1 MSLIDRGDY
10 SIYGVKKV
18 KSVSSFI
25 KMHALKSAKS
35 RSVIMKADSTTLLN
49 FIKDNQKNQFVIP
62 IYQRLYSWE
71 KEQCKE
77 LWDDIIKIG
86 GDDKMDGHF
95 IGSILYMLDSIT
107 HSNNTLLIID
117 GQQRLTTITLLL
129 TALRDHLNDEDE
141 FLKKFSYQKIENDYL
156 INSDKDGDKKFRLI
170 LSESDKDTLL
180 YLIDKDRRK
189 PSELSSKIVENFKL
203 FEEWVSKNTNKLETI
218 FKGLDKLMIV
228 EIALEK
234 GKDDPQL
241 IFESMNSKG
250 IELTQTDLIRNYIVM
265 ETEIEKQEGF
275 YNKYWGA
282 MEEEFKQNKK
292 WFDRFVRHYLTIKTR
307 EIPNVNKVY
316 AALKDYWQKEGIG
329 IEDLLK
335 DLQKYCGYFC
345 QIVFKK
351 EADKD
356 LNKALGFLVDLEMD
370 VIYPLLLELYSDYK
384 GGVLSKAD
392 FIPIIALIES
402 YICRRAV
409 CGLGTNSLNK
419 VFPSFTRYIQKD
431 EYFKSL
437 KAHFGYLTE
446 QQRFPNNDEF
456 KDRFITIN
464 FYKFQKNGYFFE
476 RLENFDTK
484 EPVNTKGLTV
494 EHIMPQTLTEDTE
507 DTEEWK
513 RDLGENFQEIHDKYL
528 HTIGNLTLT
537 GYNPEYSNKSFQEKQ
552 GMEKGFKDSPL
563 RLNQDLKDLESFGEE
578 EIKKRANDLVDL
590 ALKIWTYPKLDAE
603 TLEKYKPKK
612 DKKEKKVYDLS
623 SYKFGSHSRELFD
636 ILSKKI
642 KALDERITENF
653 NQDYISY
660 KFGKNFVD
668 IVVQSKD
675 LKLYLNMKFNELQD
689 EKNLARDMTN
699 KGHLGNGNIEVK
711 LETKENIPYCL
722 GLIKQALEKQMGGRN
737 RQ

>member
-25 KMHALKSAKS
+25 KMHAVKSAKS

-49 FIKDNQKNQFVIP
+49 FIKDNQKNQLVIP
-62 IYQRLYSWE
+62 IYQRVYSWE
-71 KEQCKE
+71 KEQCKQ

-86 GDDKMDGHF
+86 GNDKMDGHF
-95 IGSILYMLDSIT
+95 IGSILYVLDGIT
-107 HSNNTLLIID
+107 HSDNALLIID

-129 TALRDHLNDEDE
+129 TALRDHWSDKRKEIEDH
-141 FLKKFSYQKIENDYL
+141 YL

-180 YLIDKDRRK
+180 SLIDKDRRK
-189 PSELSSKIVENFKL
+189 PSELSLKIVENFKL
-203 FEEWVSKNTNKLETI
+203 FEEWIRKNTNQLETI
-218 FKGLDKLMIV
+218 FKGLEKLMIV

-234 GKDDPQL
+234 GKNDPQL

-250 IELTQTDLIRNYIVM
+250 MELAQTDLIRNYVVM
-265 ETEIEKQEGF
+265 ETEVEKQESF
-275 YNKYWGA
+275 YNKYWRA

-292 WFDRFVRHYLTIKTR
+292 LFDRFVRHYLTIKTR
-307 EIPNVNKVY
+307 EVPNINKVY
-316 AALKDYWQKEGIG
+316 VALKDYQQKEKIA

-335 DLQKYCGYFC
+335 DLQKYCRYFC
-345 QIVFKK
+345 RIVFKK
-351 EADKD
+351 EDDKD

-370 VIYPLLLELYSDYK
+370 VIYPLLLELYSDYSD
-384 GGVLSKAD
+384 GVLSKDD
-392 FIPIIALIES
+392 FTPIIALIES

-419 VFPSFTRYIQKD
+419 VFPSFTKHIQKD

-437 KAHFGYLTE
+437 KAHFGSLTE
-446 QQRFPNNDEF
+446 KQRFPNNDEF
-456 KDRFITIN
+456 KKLFITID
-464 FYKFQKNGYFFE
+464 FYSFKKKKYFFE
-476 RLENFDTK
+476 RLENSGRNERVYTH
-484 EPVNTKGLTV
+484 EYTT
-494 EHIMPQTLTEDTE
+494 EHIMPQTLTE
-507 DTEEWK
+507 EWE
-513 RDLGENFQEIHDKYL
+513 RDLGENFQAIHDKYL

-537 GYNPEYSNKSFQEKQ
+537 GYNTEYSNRSFQEKK
-552 GMEKGFKDSPL
+552 GMEKGFKNSPL
-563 RLNQDLKDLESFGEE
+563 RLNQGLSDLKSFGEE
-578 EIKKRANDLVDL
+578 EIKKRANDLADL
-590 ALKIWTYPKLDAE
+590 ALKIWTYPNLDAE

-612 DKKEKKVYDLS
+612 DKKEKEVYNLS
-623 SYKFGSHSRELFD
+623 SYKFSSHSRELFD
-636 ILSKKI
+636 ILSKEI

-660 KFGKNFVD
+660 KFSKNFVD
-668 IVVQSKD
+668 IVVQNKD
-675 LKLYLNMKFNELQD
+675 LKLYLNMPFDELQD

-699 KGHLGNGNIEVK
+699 KGHLGNGDIEVK

>member
-1 MSLIDRGDY
+1 ME
-10 SIYGVKKV
+10 
-18 KSVSSFI
+18 
-25 KMHALKSAKS
+25 
-35 RSVIMKADSTTLLN
+35 ADATTLLN
-49 FIKDNQKNQFVIP
+49 FIKDNQKNQLVIP

-71 KEQCKE
+71 KEQCKQ

-95 IGSILYMLDSIT
+95 IGSILYVLDRIT
-107 HSNNTLLIID
+107 HSNNALLIID

-129 TALRDHLNDEDE
+129 TALRNYLNDEDE
-141 FLKKFSYQKIENDYL
+141 FLEKFSHQKIQNRYL
-156 INSDKDGDKKFRLI
+156 INSDEKGDKKFKLI
-170 LSESDKDTLL
+170 LSEPDRDTLL
-180 YLIDKDRRK
+180 SLIDENKRK
-189 PSELSSKIVENFKL
+189 PSEPSLKIVENFKL
-203 FEEWVSKNTNKLETI
+203 FEEWIRKNTDKLETI
-218 FKGLDKLMIV
+218 FKGLDKLMVI
-228 EIALEK
+228 EISLER
-234 GKDDPQL
+234 GKDNPQL

-250 IELTQTDLIRNYIVM
+250 MELTQTDLIRNYILM
-265 ETEIEKQEGF
+265 GLEPEKQEIF
-275 YNKYWGA
+275 YKKYWRA
-282 MEEEFKQNKK
+282 MEEDFKQDETLFNQ
-292 WFDRFVRHYLTIKTR
+292 FVRHYLTIKTK
-307 EIPNVNKVY
+307 ILNINKVY
-316 AALKDYWQKEGIG
+316 VAFKDYRQKEGIG

-345 QIVFKK
+345 RIVFKK

-370 VIYPLLLELYSDYK
+370 VIYPLLLELYSDYSD
-384 GGVLSKAD
+384 GVLSKAD
-392 FIPIIALIES
+392 FRRSIALIES
-402 YICRRAV
+402 YIFRRAV

-419 VFPSFTRYIQKD
+419 VFPSFTKHIQKN

-446 QQRFPNNDEF
+446 KQRFPNNDEF
-456 KDRFITIN
+456 KDCFITID
-464 FYKFQKNGYFFE
+464 FYKFQKNEYFFE
-476 RLENFDTK
+476 RLENFDREERVYTH
-484 EPVNTKGLTV
+484 EYTT
-494 EHIMPQTLTEDTE
+494 EHIMPQKL
-507 DTEEWK
+507 TEEWEK
-513 RDLGENFQEIHDKYL
+513 DLGENFQEIHDKYL

-563 RLNQDLKDLESFGEE
+563 RLNQGLRKLESFGEE
-578 EIKKRANDLVDL
+578 EIKKRANDLADL

-612 DKKEKKVYDLS
+612 EKKVYDLS
-623 SYKFGSHSRELFD
+623 SYKFGSNSRELFD
-636 ILSKKI
+636 ILSKEI

-660 KFGKNFVD
+660 KFSKNFVD
-668 IVVQSKD
+668 IVVQTKD

-689 EKNLARDMTN
+689 EKNLVKKA
-699 KGHLGNGNIEVK
+699 KGNYGNGDIEVK

>member
-1 MSLIDRGDY
+1 MVAEATPL
-10 SIYGVKKV
+10 
-18 KSVSSFI
+18 
-25 KMHALKSAKS
+25 LK
-35 RSVIMKADSTTLLN
+35 
-49 FIKDNQKNQFVIP
+49 FIKDNQKNQLVIP

-86 GDDKMDGHF
+86 GNDKMNGHF
-95 IGSILYMLDSIT
+95 IGSILYVLDGIT
-107 HSNNTLLIID
+107 HSDNALLIID

-129 TALRDHLNDEDE
+129 TALRDHLSDEVKRKE
-141 FLKKFSYQKIENDYL
+141 IEDHYL
-156 INSDKDGDKKFRLI
+156 INSNRDGDKKFRLI

-180 YLIDKDRRK
+180 SLIDKDRRK

-203 FEEWVSKNTNKLETI
+203 FEEWVSNTNKLEKI
-218 FKGLDKLMIV
+218 FKGLEKLMIV

-234 GKDDPQL
+234 EKDDPQL

-250 IELTQTDLIRNYIVM
+250 MELTQTDLIRNYIVM
-265 ETEIEKQEGF
+265 ETEIEKREGF
-275 YNKYWGA
+275 YNKYWMD
-282 MEEEFKQNKK
+282 MEEKFKQNEKL
-292 WFDRFVRHYLTIKTR
+292 FDRFVRHYLTIKTR
-307 EIPNVNKVY
+307 EVPNINKVY
-316 AALKDYWQKEGIG
+316 VAFKDYQQKEGIG

-351 EADKD
+351 ESDKD
-356 LNKALGFLVDLEMD
+356 LNKALSFLVDLEMD
-370 VIYPLLLELYSDYK
+370 VIYPLLLELYSDCID
-384 GGVLSKAD
+384 GVLSKAD
-392 FIPIIALIES
+392 FGRSIALIES

-419 VFPSFTRYIQKD
+419 VFPSFTRHIQKD
-431 EYFKSL
+431 QYFESL
-437 KAHFGYLTE
+437 KAHFGSLTNN
-446 QQRFPNNDEF
+446 QRFPNNDEF
-456 KDRFITIN
+456 RNLFITID
-464 FYKFQKNGYFFE
+464 FYKFQKNKYFFE
-476 RLENFDTK
+476 RLENFDRK
-484 EPVNTKGLTV
+484 ERVYTHEYTT
-494 EHIMPQTLTEDTE
+494 EHIMPQTLTE
-507 DTEEWK
+507 EWE

-537 GYNPEYSNKSFQEKQ
+537 GYNLEYSNKSFQEKRD
-552 GMEKGFKDSPL
+552 MEGGFKDSPL
-563 RLNQDLKDLESFGEE
+563 RLNQSLRDLESFGEE
-578 EIKKRANDLVDL
+578 EIKKRANDLADL

-612 DKKEKKVYDLS
+612 DKKEKKVYDLN
-623 SYKFGSHSRELFD
+623 SYKFGSYSRELFD
-636 ILSKKI
+636 ILSKGI
-642 KALDERITENF
+642 KALDEKIVENF

-660 KFGKNFVD
+660 KFDKNFVD
-668 IVVQSKD
+668 IVVQTKD

-699 KGHLGNGNIEVK
+699 KGHLGNGDIEVK
-711 LETKENIPYCL
+711 LETKENIPHCL

>member
-1 MSLIDRGDY
+1 
-10 SIYGVKKV
+10 
-18 KSVSSFI
+18 
-25 KMHALKSAKS
+25 
-35 RSVIMKADSTTLLN
+35 MKAGATPLLK
-49 FIKDNQKNQFVIP
+49 FIGDNQKNQLVIP
-62 IYQRLYSWE
+62 IYQRVYSWE
-71 KEQCKE
+71 KEQCKQ

-86 GDDKMDGHF
+86 GNDKMDGHF
-95 IGSILYMLDSIT
+95 IGSILYVLDGFT
-107 HSNNTLLIID
+107 HSDNALLIID

-129 TALRDHLNDEDE
+129 TALREHWSDKRKE
-141 FLKKFSYQKIENDYL
+141 IENHYL

-180 YLIDKDRRK
+180 SLIDKDKRK
-189 PSELSSKIVENFKL
+189 PSEPSLKIVENFKL
-203 FEEWVSKNTNKLETI
+203 FEEWISKNTNQLETI
-218 FKGLDKLMIV
+218 FKGLEKLMIV

-250 IELTQTDLIRNYIVM
+250 MELAQTDLIRNYVVM

-275 YNKYWGA
+275 YNKYWRA
-282 MEEEFKQNKK
+282 MEKNFKQNKK

-307 EIPNVNKVY
+307 EIPNTSKVY
-316 AALKDYWQKEGIG
+316 VAFKDYRQKEGIG

-345 QIVFKK
+345 RIVFKK

-356 LNKALGFLVDLEMD
+356 LNKALDFLVDLEMD
-370 VIYPLLLELYSDYK
+370 VIYPLLLELYSDYSD
-384 GGVLSKAD
+384 GVLSKDD
-392 FIPIIALIES
+392 FRRSIALIES
-402 YICRRAV
+402 YLCRRKV

-419 VFPSFTRYIQKD
+419 VFPSFARHIQKD

-437 KAHFGYLTE
+437 KAHFGSLTE
-446 QQRFPNNDEF
+446 KQRFPNNDEF
-456 KDRFITIN
+456 KNLFITID
-464 FYKFQKNGYFFE
+464 FYKFNKNKYFFE
-476 RLENFDTK
+476 RLENFERK
-484 EPVNTKGLTV
+484 ERVYTHEYTT
-494 EHIMPQTLTEDTE
+494 EHIMPQTLTEK
-507 DTEEWK
+507 WQK
-513 RDLGENFQEIHDKYL
+513 DLGQDHERIHTQYL
-528 HTIGNLTLT
+528 HTIGNLTKT
-537 GYNPEYSNKSFQEKQ
+537 GYNSEYSNNSFQEKRD
-552 GMEKGFKDSPL
+552 MEKGFKDSPL
-563 RLNQDLKDLESFGEE
+563 KLNQGLRDLKSFGEE
-578 EIKKRANDLVDL
+578 EIKKRANDLADL

-603 TLEKYKPKK
+603 MLEKCKPKK

-623 SYKFGSHSRELFD
+623 SYNFGSHSRELFD
-636 ILSKKI
+636 ILSKGI
-642 KALDERITENF
+642 KALDEKIVENF

-660 KFGKNFVD
+660 KFSKNFVD
-668 IVVQSKD
+668 IVVQTKD

-699 KGHLGNGNIEVK
+699 KGHLGNGDIEVK

>member
-1 MSLIDRGDY
+1 MVVEATPL
-10 SIYGVKKV
+10 
-18 KSVSSFI
+18 
-25 KMHALKSAKS
+25 LK
-35 RSVIMKADSTTLLN
+35 
-49 FIKDNQKNQFVIP
+49 FIKDNQENQLVIP

-77 LWDDIIKIG
+77 LWDDIVKTG
-86 GDDKMDGHF
+86 GNDQMDGHF
-95 IGSILYMLDSIT
+95 IGSILYAIDDIK
-107 HSNNTLLIID
+107 HSGNTLLIID

-141 FLKKFSYQKIENDYL
+141 FLEKFSPQKIQNDYL
-156 INSDKDGDKKFRLI
+156 INSDEKGDKKFRLI

-189 PSELSSKIVENFKL
+189 PSEPSSKIVENFKL
-203 FEEWVSKNTNKLETI
+203 FEEWVSKNTDKLETI
-218 FKGLDKLMIV
+218 FKGLEKLTIV
-228 EIALEK
+228 WIALKKE
-234 GKDDPQL
+234 KDDPQL

-250 IELTQTDLIRNYIVM
+250 IELAQTDLIRNYILM
-265 ETEIEKQEGF
+265 GLEPEKQEIF
-275 YNKYWGA
+275 YKKYWRA

-292 WFDRFVRHYLTIKTR
+292 LFDRFVRHYLTIKTR
-307 EIPNVNKVY
+307 DIPNISKVY
-316 AALKDYWQKEGIG
+316 VALKDYQQKERIG

-345 QIVFKK
+345 QIAFKK

-370 VIYPLLLELYSDYK
+370 VIYPLLLELYSDYSD
-384 GGVLSKAD
+384 GVLSKQD

-402 YICRRAV
+402 YLVRRAV

-419 VFPSFTRYIQKD
+419 VFPSFTKHIQKN
-431 EYFKSL
+431 EHFKSL
-437 KAHFGYLTE
+437 EAHFSDLTE
-446 QQRFPNNDEF
+446 KQRFPNNDEF
-456 KDRFITIN
+456 RNLFITID
-464 FYKFQKNGYFFE
+464 FYRFKKNKYFFE

-484 EPVNTKGLTV
+484 EPVNTQECTI
-494 EHIMPQTLTEDTE
+494 EHIMPQEL
-507 DTEEWK
+507 TEEWE
-513 RDLGENFQEIHDKYL
+513 RDLGENFQEIHNKYL

-563 RLNQDLKDLESFGEE
+563 RLNQSLRDLKSFGEK
-578 EIKKRANDLVDL
+578 EIKKRANDLADL
-590 ALKIWTYPKLDAE
+590 ALKIWAYPKLDAE

-636 ILSKKI
+636 ILSKEI
-642 KALDERITENF
+642 KALDEKIVENF

-660 KFGKNFVD
+660 KFSKNFVD
-668 IVVQSKD
+668 IVVQTEN

-699 KGHLGNGNIEVK
+699 KGHLGNGDIEVK

>member
-1 MSLIDRGDY
+1 ME
-10 SIYGVKKV
+10 
-18 KSVSSFI
+18 
-25 KMHALKSAKS
+25 
-35 RSVIMKADSTTLLN
+35 ADATTLLK
-49 FIKDNQKNQFVIP
+49 FIKDNQKNQLVIP
-62 IYQRLYSWE
+62 IYQRVYSWE
-71 KEQCKE
+71 KEQCKQ

-86 GDDKMDGHF
+86 GNDKMDGHF
-95 IGSILYMLDSIT
+95 IGSILYVLDAS
-107 HSNNTLLIID
+107 LIID

-129 TALRDHLNDEDE
+129 TALRDHWSDKRKEIEDH
-141 FLKKFSYQKIENDYL
+141 YL
-156 INSDKDGDKKFRLI
+156 INSNKDGDKKFRLI

-189 PSELSSKIVENFKL
+189 PSEPSSKIVENFKL
-203 FEEWVSKNTNKLETI
+203 FEEWIRKNTNQLETI
-218 FKGLDKLMIV
+218 FKGLEKLMIV

-250 IELTQTDLIRNYIVM
+250 IGLTQTDLIRNYIVM

-275 YNKYWGA
+275 YNKYWRA
-282 MEEEFKQNKK
+282 MEEEFKQNEK
-292 WFDRFVRHYLTIKTR
+292 WFDRFVRHYVTIKTR
-307 EIPNVNKVY
+307 EIPNINKIYV
-316 AALKDYWQKEGIG
+316 ALKDYRQKEGIA

-356 LNKALGFLVDLEMD
+356 LNKALGFLVDLDMD
-370 VIYPLLLELYSDYK
+370 VIYPLLLELYSDYSDYSD
-384 GGVLSKAD
+384 GVLSKAD

-419 VFPSFTRYIQKD
+419 VFPSFTKHIQKN

-446 QQRFPNNDEF
+446 KQRFPKNDEF
-456 KDRFITIN
+456 KNLFITID
-464 FYKFQKNGYFFE
+464 FYKFKKNRYFFE
-476 RLENFDTK
+476 RLENFDKK
-484 EPVNTKGLTV
+484 ERVYTHEYTT
-494 EHIMPQTLTEDTE
+494 EHIIPQKL
-507 DTEEWK
+507 TEEWK
-513 RDLGENFQEIHDKYL
+513 RDLGENFQEIHNKYL

-537 GYNPEYSNKSFQEKQ
+537 GYNPEYSNKSFQEKRD
-552 GMEKGFKDSPL
+552 MEKGFKDSPL
-563 RLNQDLKDLESFGEE
+563 RLNQGLRDLKFFGEE
-578 EIKKRANDLVDL
+578 EIKKRANDLADL

-636 ILSKKI
+636 ILSKEI
-642 KALDERITENF
+642 KALDERITESF

-660 KFGKNFVD
+660 KFDKNFVD
-668 IVVQSKD
+668 IVVQTKD

-699 KGHLGNGNIEVK
+699 KGHLGNGDIEVK

>member
-1 MSLIDRGDY
+1 ME
-10 SIYGVKKV
+10 
-18 KSVSSFI
+18 
-25 KMHALKSAKS
+25 
-35 RSVIMKADSTTLLN
+35 ADATTLLK
-49 FIKDNQKNQFVIP
+49 FIEDNQKNQLVIP

-71 KEQCKE
+71 KEQCKQ
-77 LWDDIIKIG
+77 LWDDIVKTG
-86 GDDKMDGHF
+86 GSDQIEGHF
-95 IGSILYMLDSIT
+95 IGSILYVLDGIT
-107 HSNNTLLIID
+107 HSGNTLLIID

-129 TALRDHLNDEDE
+129 TALRNHWSDKRKEIEDH
-141 FLKKFSYQKIENDYL
+141 YL

-180 YLIDKDRRK
+180 SLIDKDRRK
-189 PSELSSKIVENFKL
+189 PSEPSLKIVENFKL
-203 FEEWVSKNTNKLETI
+203 FEEWIRKNTNQLEMI
-218 FKGLDKLMIV
+218 FKGLEKLMIV

-234 GKDDPQL
+234 EKDDPQL

-250 IELTQTDLIRNYIVM
+250 MELTQTDLIRNYIVM

-275 YNKYWGA
+275 YNKYWRA
-282 MEEEFKQNKK
+282 MEKDFKQNKK
-292 WFDRFVRHYLTIKTR
+292 WFDRFFRHYLTIKTR
-307 EIPNVNKVY
+307 ETPNINKVY
-316 AALKDYWQKEGIG
+316 AALKDYRQKEGIG

-351 EADKD
+351 EADKADKD

-419 VFPSFTRYIQKD
+419 VFPSFTKHIQKD

-446 QQRFPNNDEF
+446 KQRFPNNDEF
-456 KDRFITIN
+456 KDCFIAID
-464 FYKFQKNGYFFE
+464 FYKFQKKEYFFE
-476 RLENFDTK
+476 RLENFDRRK
-484 EPVNTKGLTV
+484 ERVPTHEYTI
-494 EHIMPQTLTEDTE
+494 EHIMPQKL
-507 DTEEWK
+507 TEEWK
-513 RDLGENFQEIHDKYL
+513 KDLGENFQEIHDKYL

-537 GYNPEYSNKSFQEKQ
+537 GHNSEYRNNSFQEKR

-563 RLNQDLKDLESFGEE
+563 RLNQSLRDLESFGEE
-578 EIKKRANDLVDL
+578 EIKKRANDLADL

-623 SYKFGSHSRELFD
+623 SYNFGSHSRELFD
-636 ILSKKI
+636 TLRREI
-642 KALDERITENF
+642 KALDERITEKF
-653 NQDYISY
+653 NQEYISCM
-660 KFGKNFVD
+660 FDTNFVD
-668 IVVQSKD
+668 IVPLKNG

>member
-1 MSLIDRGDY
+1 ME
-10 SIYGVKKV
+10 
-18 KSVSSFI
+18 
-25 KMHALKSAKS
+25 ANA
-35 RSVIMKADSTTLLN
+35 TTLLN
-49 FIKDNQKNQFVIP
+49 FIKDNQKNQLVIP

-71 KEQCKE
+71 KEQCKQ

-86 GDDKMDGHF
+86 GDDKMGGHF
-95 IGSILYMLDSIT
+95 IGSILYVLDDIT

-129 TALRDHLNDEDE
+129 AALRNHWSDKRKEIEDH
-141 FLKKFSYQKIENDYL
+141 YL

-180 YLIDKDRRK
+180 SLIDENRRK
-189 PSELSSKIVENFKL
+189 PSEPSSKIVENFKL
-203 FEEWVSKNTNKLETI
+203 FEEWVSNTNKLETI
-218 FKGLDKLMIV
+218 FKGLEKLTIV
-228 EIALEK
+228 WISLGK
-234 GKDDPQL
+234 KDDPQL
-241 IFESMNSKG
+241 VFESMNSKG

-265 ETEIEKQEGF
+265 ETDIEKQEGF
-275 YNKYWGA
+275 YNKYWRA
-282 MEEEFKQNKK
+282 MEEEFEQNKK

-307 EIPNVNKVY
+307 EIPNINKVY
-316 AALKDYWQKEGIG
+316 AALKDYRQKEGIG

-345 QIVFKK
+345 RIVFKK

-370 VIYPLLLELYSDYK
+370 VIYPLLLELYSDYND
-384 GGVLSKAD
+384 GFLSKAD

-409 CGLGTNSLNK
+409 CGLGTNRLNK
-419 VFPSFTRYIQKD
+419 VFPSFTKHIQKD
-431 EYFKSL
+431 QYFESL
-437 KAHFGYLTE
+437 KVHFGSLTE
-446 QQRFPNNDEF
+446 KQRFPNNDEF
-456 KDRFITIN
+456 KKLFITID
-464 FYKFQKNGYFFE
+464 FYHFQKREYFFE
-476 RLENFDTK
+476 RLENFKREERVYTR
-484 EPVNTKGLTV
+484 EYTI
-494 EHIMPQTLTEDTE
+494 EHIMPQTLTE
-507 DTEEWK
+507 EWE
-513 RDLGENFQEIHDKYL
+513 RDLGENFQAIHDKYL

-537 GYNPEYSNKSFQEKQ
+537 GYNSEYSNKSFQEKRD
-552 GMEKGFKDSPL
+552 MEKGFKDSPL
-563 RLNQDLKDLESFGEE
+563 RLNQSLRYLESFGEE
-578 EIKKRANDLVDL
+578 QIKKRANDLADL

-612 DKKEKKVYDLS
+612 DKKEKKVYDLN

-636 ILSKKI
+636 ILSKEI
-642 KALDERITENF
+642 KALDERIVENF

-660 KFGKNFVD
+660 KFSKNFVD
-668 IVVQSKD
+668 IVVQTKD
-675 LKLYLNMKFNELQD
+675 LKLYLNMPFYELQD

-699 KGHLGNGNIEVK
+699 KGHLGNGDIEVK

>member
-1 MSLIDRGDY
+1 ME
-10 SIYGVKKV
+10 
-18 KSVSSFI
+18 
-25 KMHALKSAKS
+25 
-35 RSVIMKADSTTLLN
+35 ADATTLLN
-49 FIKDNQKNQFVIP
+49 FIKDNQKNQLVIP

-71 KEQCKE
+71 KEQCKQ

-86 GDDKMDGHF
+86 GDDKMGGHF
-95 IGSILYMLDSIT
+95 IGSILYVLDRIT
-107 HSNNTLLIID
+107 HSNNALLIID

-129 TALRDHLNDEDE
+129 TALRDHLSDEVKRKE
-141 FLKKFSYQKIENDYL
+141 IEDHYL

-180 YLIDKDRRK
+180 SLIDKDKRK
-189 PSELSSKIVENFKL
+189 PSEPSSKIVENFKL
-203 FEEWVSKNTNKLETI
+203 FEEWVSNTDKLETI
-218 FKGLDKLMIV
+218 FKGLEKLMIV

-250 IELTQTDLIRNYIVM
+250 MELTQTDLIRNYIVM
-265 ETEIEKQEGF
+265 ETEVEKQEGF
-275 YNKYWGA
+275 YNKYWRA
-282 MEEEFKQNKK
+282 MEEDFKQNEKL
-292 WFDRFVRHYLTIKTR
+292 FDRFVRHYLTIKTR
-307 EIPNVNKVY
+307 EIPNINKVY
-316 AALKDYWQKEGIG
+316 VALKDYRQKEGIG

-335 DLQKYCGYFC
+335 DLQKYCEYFC

-351 EADKD
+351 EADED

-409 CGLGTNSLNK
+409 CGLGTNSLNR
-419 VFPSFTRYIQKD
+419 VFSSFTKHIQKD
-431 EYFKSL
+431 EYIKSL

-446 QQRFPNNDEF
+446 KQRFPNNDEF
-456 KDRFITIN
+456 KDCFITID
-464 FYKFQKNGYFFE
+464 FYKFQKREYFFE

-484 EPVNTKGLTV
+484 EPVNTKGLTI
-494 EHIMPQTLTEDTE
+494 EHIMPQHLK
-507 DTEEWK
+507 EEWE

-563 RLNQDLKDLESFGEE
+563 RLNQSLRDLKSFGEE
-578 EIKKRANDLVDL
+578 EIKKRANDLADL
-590 ALKIWTYPKLDAE
+590 ALKIWTYPNLDAE

-612 DKKEKKVYDLS
+612 DKKEKR
-623 SYKFGSHSRELFD
+623 FM
-636 ILSKKI
+636 I
-642 KALDERITENF
+642 
-653 NQDYISY
+653 
-660 KFGKNFVD
+660 
-668 IVVQSKD
+668 
-675 LKLYLNMKFNELQD
+675 
-689 EKNLARDMTN
+689 
-699 KGHLGNGNIEVK
+699 
-711 LETKENIPYCL
+711 
-722 GLIKQALEKQMGGRN
+722 
-737 RQ
+737 

>member
-1 MSLIDRGDY
+1 ME
-10 SIYGVKKV
+10 
-18 KSVSSFI
+18 
-25 KMHALKSAKS
+25 
-35 RSVIMKADSTTLLN
+35 ADATTLLN
-49 FIKDNQKNQFVIP
+49 FIKGNQKNQLVIP

-71 KEQCKE
+71 KEQCKQ

-86 GDDKMDGHF
+86 GDDKMDRHF
-95 IGSILYMLDSIT
+95 IGSILYVLDGIT
-107 HSNNTLLIID
+107 HSDNVLLIID

-129 TALRDHLNDEDE
+129 TALRDHLIDEVKRKE
-141 FLKKFSYQKIENDYL
+141 IEDHYL

-180 YLIDKDRRK
+180 SLIDKDRRK
-189 PSELSSKIVENFKL
+189 PSELSLKIVENFKL
-203 FEEWVSKNTNKLETI
+203 FEEWVSKNTNQLETI
-218 FKGLDKLMIV
+218 FKGLEKLMIV

-265 ETEIEKQEGF
+265 ETETEKQEGF
-275 YNKYWGA
+275 YNKYWRA

-292 WFDRFVRHYLTIKTR
+292 WFDRFVRHYLTIKTKT
-307 EIPNVNKVY
+307 PNINKIYV
-316 AALKDYWQKEGIG
+316 ALKRYQQERG
-329 IEDLLK
+329 IETEVLLQ

-345 QIVFKK
+345 RIVFKK
-351 EADKD
+351 ESDKD

-370 VIYPLLLELYSDYK
+370 VIYPLLLELYSDYSD
-384 GGVLSKAD
+384 GVLSKTD

-419 VFPSFTRYIQKD
+419 VFPSFTKHIQKD

-437 KAHFGYLTE
+437 EAHFLLLKNN
-446 QQRFPNNDEF
+446 QRFPDNDEF
-456 KDRFITIN
+456 KNLFITRN
-464 FYKFQKNGYFFE
+464 FYNLKEKNKYFFE

-484 EPVNTKGLTV
+484 EPVNTKGLTI
-494 EHIMPQTLTEDTE
+494 EHIMPQTLTEDT
-507 DTEEWK
+507 K
-513 RDLGENFQEIHDKYL
+513 RDLGENFKEIHNKYL
-528 HTIGNLTLT
+528 HTIGSLTLT
-537 GYNPEYSNKSFQEKQ
+537 GYNTEYSNKSFQEKRD
-552 GMEKGFKDSPL
+552 MEKGFKDSPL
-563 RLNQDLKDLESFGEE
+563 RLNQGLRDLESFGEE
-578 EIKKRANDLVDL
+578 EIKKRANDLADL

-603 TLEKYKPKK
+603 TLEKYKP
-612 DKKEKKVYDLS
+612 KKEKKVYDLS

-636 ILSKKI
+636 ILSKGI
-642 KALDERITENF
+642 KALDEKIVENF

-660 KFGKNFVD
+660 KFDKNFVD
-668 IVVQSKD
+668 IVVQTKD
-675 LKLYLNMKFNELQD
+675 LKLYLHMKFNELQD

-699 KGHLGNGNIEVK
+699 KGHLGNGDIEVK
-711 LETKENIPYCL
+711 LETKENIPYYL

>member
-1 MSLIDRGDY
+1 M
-10 SIYGVKKV
+10 
-18 KSVSSFI
+18 
-25 KMHALKSAKS
+25 
-35 RSVIMKADSTTLLN
+35 
-49 FIKDNQKNQFVIP
+49 
-62 IYQRLYSWE
+62 YSWE
-71 KEQCKE
+71 KEQCKQ

-95 IGSILYMLDSIT
+95 IGSILYVLDGIT
-107 HSNNTLLIID
+107 HSDNALLIID
-117 GQQRLTTITLLL
+117 DQQRLTTITLLL

-141 FLKKFSYQKIENDYL
+141 FLEKFSRQNIQKHYL

-170 LSESDKDTLL
+170 LSESDRDTLL
-180 YLIDKDRRK
+180 SLIDKDRRK
-189 PSELSSKIVENFKL
+189 PSEPSLKIVENFKL
-203 FEEWVSKNTNKLETI
+203 FEEWISKNTNKLETI

-241 IFESMNSKG
+241 IFECMNSKG
-250 IELTQTDLIRNYIVM
+250 IELAQTDLIRNYIVM

-275 YNKYWGA
+275 YNKYWRA

-307 EIPNVNKVY
+307 EIPNINKVY
-316 AALKDYWQKEGIG
+316 VALKDYRQKEGIE

-351 EADKD
+351 EANKD

-370 VIYPLLLELYSDYK
+370 VIYPLLLELYSDYSD
-384 GGVLSKAD
+384 GVLSKAD

-409 CGLGTNSLNK
+409 CGLSTNSLNK
-419 VFPSFTRYIQKD
+419 FFASFARHIQKD

-437 KAHFGYLTE
+437 KAHFGSLTE
-446 QQRFPNNDEF
+446 KQRFPNNDEF
-456 KDRFITIN
+456 KDWFITID
-464 FYKFQKNGYFFE
+464 FYKFKKREYFFE
-476 RLENFDTK
+476 RLENFDREERVYTH
-484 EPVNTKGLTV
+484 EYTI
-494 EHIMPQTLTEDTE
+494 EHIMPQTLTE
-507 DTEEWK
+507 EWEK
-513 RDLGENFQEIHDKYL
+513 DLGENFKEIHDKYL
-528 HTIGNLTLT
+528 HTIGNLTKT
-537 GYNPEYSNKSFQEKQ
+537 GYNDKYSNKSFQEKR
-552 GMEKGFKDSPL
+552 GMEGGFKDSPL
-563 RLNQDLKDLESFGEE
+563 RLNQGLRDLESFFGEE
-578 EIKKRANDLVDL
+578 EIKKRANDLADL

-612 DKKEKKVYDLS
+612 DKKEKKVYDLN

-636 ILSKKI
+636 ILSKEI
-642 KALDERITENF
+642 KALDEKIVENF

-668 IVVQSKD
+668 IVVQNKD

-699 KGHLGNGNIEVK
+699 KSHLGNGNIEVK

>member
-1 MSLIDRGDY
+1 ME
-10 SIYGVKKV
+10 
-18 KSVSSFI
+18 
-25 KMHALKSAKS
+25 
-35 RSVIMKADSTTLLN
+35 ADAITLSK
-49 FIKDNQKNQFVIP
+49 FFEDNKENQFVIP

-71 KEQCKE
+71 KEQCKQ

-95 IGSILYMLDSIT
+95 IGSILYVLDGNK
-107 HSNNTLLIID
+107 HSGNPLLIID

-129 TALRDHLNDEDE
+129 IALRDYLNDEVE
-141 FLKKFSYQKIENDYL
+141 FLKKFSRSKIQNHYL
-156 INSDKDGDKKFRLI
+156 INSDKNGDKKFRLI
-170 LSESDKDTLL
+170 LSKSDKDTLL

-189 PSELSSKIVENFKL
+189 PSELSLKIVENFEL
-203 FEEWVSKNTNKLETI
+203 FKEWIRKNTDKLEII
-218 FKGLDKLMIV
+218 FKGLEKLMMV
-228 EIALEK
+228 YIALEK
-234 GKDDPQL
+234 EKDDPQL

-250 IELTQTDLIRNYIVM
+250 IELTQTDLIRNYIIM
-265 ETEIEKQEGF
+265 ETEVEKQEVF
-275 YNKYWGA
+275 YNKYWRS
-282 MEEEFKQNKK
+282 MEEDFKQDEKL
-292 WFDRFVRHYLTIKTR
+292 FDRFVRHYLTIKTR
-307 EIPNVNKVY
+307 KIPKVNKVY
-316 AALKDYWQKEGIG
+316 VDFKDYQQKEGIE

-345 QIVFKK
+345 QIKFKK
-351 EADKD
+351 EDNKD
-356 LNKALGFLVDLEMD
+356 LNKALSFLVDLEMD
-370 VIYPLLLELYSDYK
+370 VVYPLLLELYNDYSD
-384 GGVLSKAD
+384 GVLSKQD

-409 CGLGTNSLNK
+409 CGLGTNK
-419 VFPSFTRYIQKD
+419 VFPSFTKHIQKD

-446 QQRFPNNDEF
+446 KQRFPNNDEF
-456 KDRFITIN
+456 KDCFITID
-464 FYKFQKNGYFFE
+464 FYRFKKNRYFFE
-476 RLENFDTK
+476 RLENFDRK
-484 EPVNTKGLTV
+484 ELVNTKGLTI
-494 EHIMPQTLTEDTE
+494 EHIMPQEL
-507 DTEEWK
+507 TEEWE

-537 GYNPEYSNKSFQEKQ
+537 GYNSEYSNKFFQEKR
-552 GMEKGFKDSPL
+552 GMEGGFKDSPL
-563 RLNQDLKDLESFGEE
+563 RLNQGLRNLESFGEE
-578 EIKKRANDLVDL
+578 EIKKRANDLADL

-636 ILSKKI
+636 ILSKGI

-660 KFGKNFVD
+660 KFDKNFVD
-668 IVVQSKD
+668 IVVQTKD
-675 LKLYLNMKFNELQD
+675 LKLYLKMKFNELQD

-699 KGHLGNGNIEVK
+699 KGHLGNGDIEVK